1 MGVDPLQ
8 AGNVVQLVMVLGLTV
23 GWIATYI
30 FRVSN
35 KDMTYVQQLR
45 DYENKVMEVCIH
57 YINLINGNRGLLS
70 NLLLFISEMGLF
82 GFYWTRFVHIF
93 FSSNRVLDV
102 LQIAHSSNILVHSFV
117 FSSPMCI
124 SGGML
129 IYFRIKWNTAFLPP
143 LPQINTGRKT
153 YYLFFFF
160 FDK

>member
-45 DYENKVMEVCIH
+45 DYENKVMEVCIY

-82 GFYWTRFVHIF
+82 GF
-93 FSSNRVLDV
+93 
-102 LQIAHSSNILVHSFV
+102 
-117 FSSPMCI
+117 
-124 SGGML
+124 
-129 IYFRIKWNTAFLPP
+129 
-143 LPQINTGRKT
+143 
-153 YYLFFFF
+153 
-160 FDK
+160 